1 MSSLLIGGE
10 DQRELLL
17 SALEMGMVSAGYVF
31 IPYDALL
38 YAMPYQ
44 VTNQN
49 PLNPLHQSQ
58 ALSFCVCVRV

>member
-1 MSSLLIGGE
+1 MVIMCMSSLLIGGE

-17 SALEMGMVSAGYVF
+17 AALEMGMVSSGYVF

-44 VTNQN
+44 VTNQS
-49 PLNPLHQSQ
+49 PLHQSPRC
-58 ALSFCVCVRV
+58 ASE